1 MSLQS
6 RLANLSYEQLLEIA
20 VDGCAHSRRIKNKA
34 DALIALVAPL
44 PLHCVDVLLS
54 PDVLPQL
61 FSSLGLSEHAAAG
74 VCRTWSRAYSR
85 QLRRCCYVNPGTVK
99 KLAGVPE
106 LPNGL
111 CALPGGVLAI
121 SSYTGH
127 HQSVVKFVA
136 SAHPD
141 TDPQAL
147 AACHARS
154 LAAARRLSW
163 PSGMALARDG
173 VLLVCTT
180 SYNYPNTFD
189 NYPPCAMFK
198 VATDGSMEERATAPA
213 LDDYGL
219 GFTRCAVHELTQR
232 TYALAKGYDKQAVV
246 ILDAELRVL
255 ATIAATA
262 ECLQIQVAYRSWFE
276 DEDYKPYLRDVAV
289 HGDQVVLLTSLHPA
303 GPSELLLLDLDG
315 VYQRRMAFGRF
326 KNPWAVTAWRGRAFV
341 VDEGPVPRK
350 KVLHVID
357 IQSGDYMQK
366 AVFKLD
372 CTPDE
377 ISAVCVDGD
386 KIYIAAKYHDRVVGL
401 QLAGSEA

>member
-1 MSLQS
+1 M
-6 RLANLSYEQLLEIA
+6 
-20 VDGCAHSRRIKNKA
+20 CTK
-34 DALIALVAPL
+34 L
-44 PLHCVDVLLS
+44 PYD
-54 PDVLPQL
+54 
-61 FSSLGLSEHAAAG
+61 
-74 VCRTWSRAYSR
+74 AYS
-85 QLRRCCYVNPGTVK
+85 
-99 KLAGVPE
+99 
-106 LPNGL
+106 
-111 CALPGGVLAI
+111 
-121 SSYTGH
+121 S
-127 HQSVVKFVA
+127 
-136 SAHPD
+136 
-141 TDPQAL
+141 TDN
-147 AACHARS
+147 S
-154 LAAARRLSW
+154 
-163 PSGMALARDG
+163 
-173 VLLVCTT
+173 
-180 SYNYPNTFD
+180 
-189 NYPPCAMFK
+189 PPCAMFK
-198 VATDGSMEERATAPA
+198 FATDGSMEELATVPA
-213 LDDYGL
+213 LADYRS

-232 TYALAKGYDKQAVV
+232 TYALAKGDDKQAVV

-289 HGDQVVLLTSLHPA
+289 HGDQVVLLTSDDPLRRV
-303 GPSELLLLDLDG
+303 SELLLLDLDG
-315 VYQRRMAFGRF
+315 VYQRGLAFGRF